1 VGFLKFGNGQFFTGL
16 LSVGRGLPGGKLL
29 SFASPKESNQRKGDP
44 DSPEFPKIKRVG
56 WAAKNSPRRVVLI
69 LFFVGEAQ
77 TPLPL
82 IHPPHLIFG
91 GSVRGRTSKP
101 GR

>member
-1 VGFLKFGNGQFFTGL
+1 
-16 LSVGRGLPGGKLL
+16 LPGGKSL
-29 SFASPKESNQRKGDP
+29 SFVSPKESNPRKGDP

-56 WAAKNSPRRVVLI
+56 RAAKNSPRLVVLI
-69 LFFVGEAQ
+69 LYFVGGAQ

-91 GSVRGRTSKP
+91 GSVRGESQNQ
-101 GR
+101 GGDDWALSFGI